1 MDRMK
6 KYISILAIAM
16 CATAAMAQ
24 NDDTN
29 REVKLEREYSPV
41 ISDAGKIQTDM
52 EPLSKEI
59 KKQPVEYWTT
69 GYNAIYPEIGLTPLS
84 VSDPQF
90 AQQEQ
95 NRGYA
100 RLGLGFWYNTMLD
113 FGYKMS
119 NAKKTTFDV
128 NIHHLGTFAQKQK
141 KQASHST
148 LDMALHQQ
156 LKNLSIF
163 GNAKLGFHHWNYYA
177 LYQKEPLPKG
187 MGENTSAFKNNNF
200 EYEWDKEFSE
210 PEFNRLWTFDFNFG
224 LSNNPGQDTK
234 YHVIVGY
241 SLANVEDK
249 WAMHKSISENTINI
263 DAGAEWGLN
272 TGSIGFN
279 ALLKPHLYSK
289 FTAADGPLPAGKN
302 IFGNSAS
309 TWVQTG
315 WQGWKELNK
324 DVDDQDNKTGI
335 PYFDMKLEPYYAY
348 SGDNAWVHVGVNLD
362 FGFNLIHKVGISP
375 QVALE
380 WQAMPSTLAI
390 YGTFTGRLGG
400 HELLP
405 SLMASQY
412 SDPHSISYTK
422 SNTYTPIDATVGLK
436 IHPTNGLI
444 LNIYG
449 NYSYTIDELFGYY
462 GYLNKN
468 LYPDEYPAD
477 APVGYRTFATL
488 APDSYN
494 LQMFRMGLNVRYEY
508 KDKLRLDADAH
519 YNFLQPKGQ
528 EYNLDDQYAWYKPAF
543 EGRLALA
550 WHITPKWTLQ
560 FDSYFAT
567 PSYALVAQFDRA
579 KDQDGNDYAERKNH
593 AAKLDPVYD
602 INLGVTYSLN
612 SHVALFLNAT
622 NLAFNKRMTFY
633 GYEQQLTSFLAGAT
647 FQF

>member
-1 MDRMK
+1 MK
-6 KYISILAIAM
+6 KSIIISVLALCASYAIA
-16 CATAAMAQ
+16 Q
-24 NDDTN
+24 DDTN
-29 REVKLEREYSPV
+29 REVKLERDYSPV
-41 ISDAGKIQTDM
+41 ISNAGKIQTTLD
-52 EPLSKEI
+52 PIEI
-59 KKQPVEYWTT
+59 DVKQQPVEYWTT
-69 GYNAIYPEIGLTPLS
+69 GYNSIYPEIGLTPLA

-90 AQQEQ
+90 SRQAPS
-95 NRGYA
+95 RGYA
-100 RLGLGFWYNTMLD
+100 RLGLGFWWHTMLD
-113 FGYKMS
+113 FGYKMT
-119 NAKKTTFDV
+119 NTKKTTFDI
-128 NIHHLGTFAQKQK
+128 NIHHIGTFAQKQK
-141 KQASHST
+141 KQVSHST

-177 LYQKEPLPKG
+177 LYQDKPLLNSQNK
-187 MGENTSAFKNNNF
+187 SAWSNKNF
-200 EYEWDKEFSE
+200 SYDWDKNIDA

-241 SLANVEDK
+241 LLANVEDK
-249 WAMHKSISENTINI
+249 WAMHKAISEHSILI
-263 DAGAEWGLN
+263 DAGAEWELN

-279 ALLKPHLYSK
+279 AHLKPHLYNK
-289 FTAADGPLPAGKN
+289 FTPADGPAPADKL
-302 IFGNSAS
+302 IFGNPSS

-315 WQGWKELNK
+315 WQGWKKLYK
-324 DVDDQDNKTGI
+324 DIDDQDNKTGI
-335 PYFDMKLEPYYAY
+335 PYVDMKLEPYYAY

-375 QVALE
+375 QVELE

-390 YGTFTGRLGG
+390 YGKFTGRLGG
-400 HELLP
+400 HELMP

-422 SNTYTPIDATVGLK
+422 CNTYTPIDATVGLK

-468 LYPDEYPAD
+468 LFPESEFIEEEKE
-477 APVGYRTFATL
+477 GYRTFATF

-494 LQMFRMGLNVRYEY
+494 LQMFKMGLNVRYEY

-528 EYNLDDQYAWYKPAF
+528 EYGLDDQYAWYKPAF

-567 PSYALVAQFDRA
+567 PSYALIAQFD
-579 KDQDGNDYAERKNH
+579 KKVDEETGNDFVARTNH
-593 AAKLDPVYD
+593 AAKLNPVYD
-602 INLGVTYSLN
+602 LNIGVTYNLN
-612 SHVALFLNAT
+612 KKVALFLNAT
-622 NLAFNKRMTFY
+622 NLAFNKRMVLY
-633 GYEQQLTSFLAGAT
+633 GYEQQLTSFLAGAS